1 MSTEAQLTANQ
12 ANAKLSTGPRT
23 EQGLAAIAHNNL
35 RHGLASTFVVLATED
50 RTAYDDLL
58 LNLNLEFS
66 PSTETEE
73 ILVTKMAQ
81 HHWQAQRAM
90 KLQQPLLA
98 QAVAALESSEASSST
113 ADPKQLS
120 LYIRYETTHDRAYH
134 KALTQLLR
142 LRADRRRSEI
152 GFESQKARNE
162 LQQAKLAA
170 LAARAETEKAKQ
182 QEALRSNQ
190 RKEELHQQKLRKA
203 EANASYAEFEDY
215 MKRTMEA
222 PIPGNARYDFD
233 QIHRILNLVVDTAN
247 RENRAQNQKEAA

>member
-23 EQGLAAIAHNNL
+23 EQGLASIAHNNF

-90 KLQQPLLA
+90 KLQQPLLS
-98 QAVAALESSEASSST
+98 QAVAALEATEASSPT
-113 ADPKQLS
+113 PDAKQLS

-142 LRADRRRSEI
+142 LRADRRRAEI

-162 LQQAKLAA
+162 LQQAKLTA
-170 LAARAETEKAKQ
+170 LAARAEAEKARQ
-182 QEALRSNQ
+182 QEAIRNSE
-190 RKEELHQQKLRKA
+190 RKEELHQQKLRQA
-203 EANASYAEFEDY
+203 EAKASYAEFEDY
-215 MKRTMEA
+215 AKRTMEA
-222 PIPGNARYDFD
+222 PIPGNDRYDYD
-233 QIHRILNLVVDTAN
+233 RIHRILNLAVRTAN
-247 RENRAQNQKEAA
+247 MENRAQNQKEAA